1 MPFAMLQTV
10 VSQTSLW
17 CLFNLLSYHCRNKC
31 LFFHFN
37 PILCKNVLSLL
48 LAVQSIKCQERDNN
62 LKWLILL
69 RVHSS
74 NWRINFSALNCG
86 IQHPVCQDRQQGGA
100 FVGLAPPPQTSY
112 CVPLP
117 LLSPLCWMWLI
128 WKVKK
133 QLHAFADGT
142 LPTQNT
148 TQRDLYPP
156 PPPPRLQYQNMQ
168 YTKCSISNLTTCSVY

>member
-31 LFFHFN
+31 NFFHFN

-86 IQHPVCQDRQQGGA
+86 IQHPSVPGPAPRGA
-100 FVGLAPPPQTSY
+100 FVGLAPPHKRVTVFPFPS
-112 CVPLP
+112 
-117 LLSPLCWMWLI
+117 SPLSAEC
-128 WKVKK
+128 
-133 QLHAFADGT
+133 D
-142 LPTQNT
+142 
-148 TQRDLYPP
+148 
-156 PPPPRLQYQNMQ
+156 
-168 YTKCSISNLTTCSVY
+168 